1 MNILNIFS
9 KPKKTAHPEKR
20 IATAED
26 VAKLVVPEGGWVP
39 MGHTLEGSYVV
50 LSLKTGQLV
59 TLRANDLSISKLKVL
74 LGLEAC
80 KSSTVYDTELQK
92 EVEEGRAVID
102 AIAEECDRL
111 GLFDFKA
118 VRGPGLYRDGD
129 DLVVNFG
136 QQVISSSGQPVSLQR
151 RKGAPVYQGGPDLG
165 FSLDTP
171 CASEEDV
178 RGVLRAVNSFGFS
191 RSGDGMLV
199 IGWLVSA
206 FFGTVLHHRPI
217 LAITAER
224 GSGKTTLIE
233 LFSALLGPQAIRRDG
248 VPTTAQTI
256 YALKQAAA
264 TLLVDEV
271 EGRGAKKALLEQFAE
286 LLRLQFTS
294 SASERLARVSGG
306 KAVYF
311 NPPAGVCMGGIGL
324 PAFNSATE
332 SRTVRVVL
340 QPLPE
345 AARVGY
351 EPLLDFARI
360 AETTALGARFRRL
373 LVERWDVMREGL
385 ADAHSMLIALGHES
399 RIADKYAPIVAGY
412 VALTHR
418 RVASPEELRAVI
430 DEMELAVPK
439 HVSVE
444 RDAEACLNVLLG
456 CKVVVFRLV
465 NGVKEKLHMTIR
477 DLLTI
482 LVHDQDNEHR
492 EQLSKQLEEFG
503 VRALWVRSSA
513 SWKLAVC
520 SSEQHGGVRRLMMR
534 TDWALGGWKDVLMRL
549 PGADASVQKVAR
561 VSQRVVTI
569 DMPRSVLVPEGD
581 DYDFPEPMAA

>member
-1 MNILNIFS
+1 MNILSFFS
-9 KPKKTAHPEKR
+9 KPKKNPFPEKR
-20 IATAED
+20 IAAAVR
-26 VAKLVVPEGGWVP
+26 VANLVVPEGGWLP

-59 TLRANDLSISKLKVL
+59 TLRANDLSISKLQVW
-74 LGLEAC
+74 LGRDAC
-80 KSSTVYDTELQK
+80 KASTVYDTELQK
-92 EVEEGRAVID
+92 EVEEGRVVID

-178 RGVLRAVNSFGFS
+178 QGVLRAVNSFGFS

-206 FFGTVLHHRPI
+206 FFGTVLHHRPV

-233 LFSALLGPQAIRRDG
+233 LFSALLGSQAIRRDG

-256 YALKQAAA
+256 YALKQSAA

-271 EGRGAKKALLEQFAE
+271 EGRGAKKALIDQFAE

-294 SASERLARVSGG
+294 SDSERLVRVSGG
-306 KAVYF
+306 RPVYF
-311 NPPAGVCMGGIGL
+311 NAPSGVCIAGIGL

-332 SRTVRVVL
+332 SRAVRVVL

-360 AETTALGARFRRL
+360 AETTAFGARFRRL
-373 LVERWDVMREGL
+373 LVERWNVMCEGL
-385 ADAHSMLIALGHES
+385 ADARSMLIALGHES

-418 RVASPEELRAVI
+418 AVASPAELRAVI
-430 DEMELAVPK
+430 AEMELAVPK

-444 RDAEACLNVLLG
+444 RDAESCINVLFSR
-456 CKVVVFRLV
+456 KVAVFRMV
-465 NGVKEKLHMTIR
+465 NRVKVKSYMTIL
-477 DLLTI
+477 DLLTVI
-482 LVHDQDNEHR
+482 VHDEDNEHR
-492 EQLSKQLEEFG
+492 EQLSKQLEDFG

-520 SSEQHGGVRRLMMR
+520 SSEQHEGMRRLMMR
-534 TDWALGGWKDVLMRL
+534 TDWALGGWKDVLLRL
-549 PGADASVQKVAR
+549 PGAEASVQKVAR
-561 VSQRVVTI
+561 VSQRVVLL
-569 DMPRSVLVPEGD
+569 DMPRGVLEPEGE
-581 DYDFPEPMAA
+581 DYDFPDPKAA

>member
-1 MNILNIFS
+1 
-9 KPKKTAHPEKR
+9 
-20 IATAED
+20 
-26 VAKLVVPEGGWVP
+26 

-59 TLRANDLSISKLKVL
+59 TLRANDLSISKLQVW
-74 LGLEAC
+74 LGRDAC
-80 KSSTVYDTELQK
+80 KASTVYDTELQK
-92 EVEEGRAVID
+92 EVEEGRVVID

-178 RGVLRAVNSFGFS
+178 QGVLRAVNSFGFS

-206 FFGTVLHHRPI
+206 FFGTVLHHRPV

-233 LFSALLGPQAIRRDG
+233 LFSALLGSQAIRRDG

-256 YALKQAAA
+256 YALKQSAA

-271 EGRGAKKALLEQFAE
+271 EGRGAKKALIDQFAE

-294 SASERLARVSGG
+294 SDSERLVRVSGG
-306 KAVYF
+306 RPVYF
-311 NPPAGVCMGGIGL
+311 NAPSGVCIAGIGL

-332 SRTVRVVL
+332 SRAVRVVL

-360 AETTALGARFRRL
+360 AETTAFGARFRRL
-373 LVERWDVMREGL
+373 LVERWNVMCEGL
-385 ADAHSMLIALGHES
+385 ADARSMLIALGHES

-418 RVASPEELRAVI
+418 AVASPAELRAVI
-430 DEMELAVPK
+430 AEMELAVPK

-444 RDAEACLNVLLG
+444 RDAESCINVLFSR
-456 CKVVVFRLV
+456 KVAVFRMV
-465 NGVKEKLHMTIR
+465 NRVKVKSYMTIL
-477 DLLTI
+477 DLLTVI
-482 LVHDQDNEHR
+482 VHDEDNEHR
-492 EQLSKQLEEFG
+492 EQLSKQLEDFG

-520 SSEQHGGVRRLMMR
+520 SSEQHEGMRRLMMR
-534 TDWALGGWKDVLMRL
+534 TDWALGGWKDVLLRL
-549 PGADASVQKVAR
+549 PGAEASVQKVAR
-561 VSQRVVTI
+561 VSQRVVLL
-569 DMPRSVLVPEGD
+569 DMPRGVLEPEGE
-581 DYDFPEPMAA
+581 DYDFPDPKAA